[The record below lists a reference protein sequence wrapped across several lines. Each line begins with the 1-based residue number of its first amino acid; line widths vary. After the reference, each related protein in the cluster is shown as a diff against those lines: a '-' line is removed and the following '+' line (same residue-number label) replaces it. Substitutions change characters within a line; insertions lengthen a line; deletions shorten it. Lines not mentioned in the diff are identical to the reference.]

1 MPKTQG
7 ATPMSTTSAP
17 AAPEA
22 GSDPAAKLR
31 KLRELRQEGL
41 LTQEEYETERIEVL
55 NSI

>member
-1 MPKTQG
+1 
-7 ATPMSTTSAP
+7 MSTTSAP

-41 LTQEEYETERIEVL
+41 LTQEEYETKRIEVL